1 MHAVHELLARRLGDA
16 KTAVVRVKV
25 IPKSARTEIVGELAD
40 GALKIKIA
48 AAPERGKAN
57 AALCAYLA
65 REIGTPQANVEVVSG
80 QTSSIKAVRIVR

>member
-1 MHAVHELLARRLGDA
+1 MHELLARRLGNA
-16 KTAVVRVKV
+16 KTAVVRVKA

-40 GALKIKIA
+40 GSLKIRIA
-48 AAPERGKAN
+48 APPERGKAN

-65 REIGTPQANVEVVSG
+65 REIGTTQANVDVISG

>member
-1 MHAVHELLARRLGDA
+1 MHDLHELLARRLGDA
-16 KTAVVRVKV
+16 KAAVVRVKV

-48 AAPERGKAN
+48 AAPEGGKAN

-65 REIGTPQANVEVVSG
+65 REIGAPQGNVEVISG
-80 QTSSIKAVRIVR
+80 RTSSIKAVRIVR

>member
-1 MHAVHELLARRLGDA
+1 VHELLARRLGDA
-16 KTAVVRVKV
+16 KTAVIRVKA
-25 IPKSARTEIVGELAD
+25 IPKSAGTEIVGELTD

-65 REIGTPQANVEVVSG
+65 REIGTPQANVAVIRG
-80 QTSSIKAVRIVR
+80 RTSSIKDVRIVR